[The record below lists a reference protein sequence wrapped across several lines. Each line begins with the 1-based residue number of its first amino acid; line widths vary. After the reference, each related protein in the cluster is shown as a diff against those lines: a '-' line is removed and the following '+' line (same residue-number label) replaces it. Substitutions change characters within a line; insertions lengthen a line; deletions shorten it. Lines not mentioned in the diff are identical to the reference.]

1 MSVYVLLEAQVK
13 PESAN
18 DFREAI
24 AGIIH
29 ETRAYD
35 GCEMMEYTVNQD
47 DPTNVV
53 FVEKWETR
61 EKYEKYFNWRVETG
75 ALNAIMPMLSA
86 EPAKRYLNID
96 SM

>member
-13 PESAN
+13 PESAD
-18 DFREAI
+18 DFRDAI
-24 AGIIH
+24 ASIID
-29 ETRAYD
+29 ETRSYD
-35 GCEMMEYTVNQD
+35 GCEQMTYTVNQD

-61 EKYEKYFNWRVETG
+61 EKYDAYFAWRVETG

-86 EPAKRYLNID
+86 EPSKRFLEID